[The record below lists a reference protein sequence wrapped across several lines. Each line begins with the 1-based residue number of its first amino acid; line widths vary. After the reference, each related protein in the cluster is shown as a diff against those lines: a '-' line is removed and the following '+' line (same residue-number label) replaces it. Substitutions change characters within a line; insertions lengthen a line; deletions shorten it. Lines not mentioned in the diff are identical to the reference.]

1 MKLIVVLGFL
11 CTTLSIGNAQQCA
24 PPASGKTATFD
35 ESLLDQFLAL
45 TKGGESYQMCTVCQD
60 VFFTLKQIAT
70 DPESR
75 IGMTNVLTKFCST
88 VQDKTEQK
96 LCTAFIAD
104 KLPTLIDFLFTRFDA
119 DSACTRFDMCPK
131 SNQVEAKVT
140 DPVTLPPPEIDDIKC
155 AGCTWVLTFV
165 EFGVLNQDSGNAL
178 GYVTARFCE
187 TYVGNPDEKEKCLTL
202 AQDLCELVAAIGYLL
217 PPSKICAEAKLCP
230 PSS

>member
-11 CTTLSIGNAQQCA
+11 CTTLSINNAQYCA

-60 VFFTLKQIAT
+60 VFSTLKQIAT

-75 IGMTNVLTKFCST
+75 IGMTNMLTKFCST

-131 SNQVEAKVT
+131 TNQIEPKET
-140 DPVTLPPPEIDDIKC
+140 DPVTLPPAEINDIIC
-155 AGCTWVLTFV
+155 AGCTWVLNFV
-165 EFGVLNQDSGNAL
+165 EYGVLNQDSGNAL

-187 TYVGNPDEKEKCLTL
+187 TYVGNPDEKDKCLTL
-202 AQDLCELVAAIGYLL
+202 AQNLCEVL
-217 PPSKICAEAKLCP
+217 PLIHDFLPSTKVCAKAKLCP
-230 PSS
+230 ASS